1 MNLQGCELFMKKIF
15 KQLEDSF
22 NVSHPERPKST
33 PLHYQLAENLKEIR
47 RTLGD
52 VNDLLVRELEI
63 KGADEIQVAILGIDG
78 LINTELAQQFIVRVM
93 AIDMSM
99 VQEATSKKHE
109 EVFHAIYG
117 SRISMM
123 DASTA
128 KTFEELYTNLLNG
141 HVIVLIDEVRELMV
155 FDCKGW
161 QMRSISEPNVEKSL
175 RGPKDCFVETI
186 RINTATLRR
195 RIRDPRLRFD
205 THVIGRISQTDVFV
219 AYIDG
224 LTEPRYVEIANHRLE
239 NLDIDGIQNAAQLME
254 HIEDR
259 HMTII
264 PRLFETERPD
274 KVASGLMEGQIAIF
288 VDGSPFVV
296 LAPSYFTGAF
306 QSVDDYYNQPIFA
319 SLKRFMRYVC
329 YFLVILA
336 PAFYVAASTFHQ
348 EMIPTAFLIIMMNQR
363 DSNPFSTFF
372 EMFLVMLLF
381 EIMREASLRKPDAI
395 GNSMSIVGSLI
406 IGQSLVEAGVVSY
419 AAIIIGSVT
428 TLATYVL
435 AHTRISE
442 SNRMLTLIFMIIG
455 GWLGFY
461 GLTVSFIVLIIHLC
475 SLTTFQEPFLMTAA
489 PFMLAGQK
497 DQLVRLPVSWMK
509 YRPKSFR
516 SKNRV
521 RQNLNDQ
528 LEDKS
533 HEG

>member
-1 MNLQGCELFMKKIF
+1 MKNLFQ
-15 KQLEDSF
+15 QLEDSF
-22 NVSHPERPKST
+22 NVSHPLNPKAS
-33 PLHYQLAENLKEIR
+33 PLHFKLADNLKEIR

-52 VNDLLVRELEI
+52 VNDLLVRELEV
-63 KGADEIQVAILGIDG
+63 KGADGIRVAVLGIDG

-99 VQEATSKKHE
+99 VAEASSKKHE
-109 EVFHAIYG
+109 DVFQAIYG

-123 DASTA
+123 DASTG
-128 KTFEELYTNLLNG
+128 KTFEDLYTNLLNG
-141 HVIVLIDEVRELMV
+141 HVLVLIDEVKELMI

-205 THVIGRISQTDVFV
+205 THVIGRVSKTDVFV
-219 AYIDG
+219 AYIEGITD
-224 LTEPRYVEIANHRLE
+224 EKYVQIANHRLE
-239 NLDIDGIQNAAQLME
+239 NLDIDGIQNAAQLMQY
-254 HIEDR
+254 IEDK
-259 HMTII
+259 HITII

-306 QSVDDYYNQPIFA
+306 QSVDDYYNQPLFA
-319 SLKRFMRYVC
+319 SLKRFMRYAC

-336 PAFYVAASTFHQ
+336 PAFYIAASTFHQ

-363 DSNPFSTFF
+363 ESNPFSTFF
-372 EMFLVMLLF
+372 EMFLIILLF

-419 AAIIIGSVT
+419 AAIIIGSIT

-442 SNRMLTLIFMIIG
+442 SNRILTLAFMIIG

-461 GLTVSFIVLIIHLC
+461 GLTVGFIVLIIHIC

-489 PFMLAGQK
+489 PFKLVGQK
-497 DQLVRLPVSWMK
+497 DQLVRMPFNWMK
-509 YRPKSFR
+509 YRPGSFR
-516 SKNRV
+516 SANRV
-521 RQNLNDQ
+521 RQNLTDQ
-528 LEDKS
+528 MEDKS